1 MTIRD
6 RLIDPA
12 LALTPSERKLV
23 RVILANY
30 PVAGL
35 GTVAT
40 LAERADVS
48 DPTVVRFS
56 TKLGFASFTAFQEA
70 LLGEVEQRLRSPLML
85 MEVRQGRD
93 DSHPMRSYSQAMA
106 GSLTS
111 DGEALSPL
119 EFDRALDLLIQAKGR
134 LILLGGRFSGY
145 LAGIMEAHLRQMR
158 SGTLLLSGPGTDLI
172 DRLADLTARD
182 VLVVFDYRR
191 YQSDVVTFARQA
203 KERGLKIVLFTDR
216 WGSPIAD
223 EADVVL
229 AAEVEAPSLFDTMV
243 PALAQVEAVVTA
255 MVERIG
261 KPALQ
266 RIEALE
272 QVRGANKVTV
282 DRDPQ
287 ARDSQVRDSQAKDS
301 QVRRSSDDPDTA

>member
-1 MTIRD
+1 MTIRE

-56 TKLGFASFTAFQEA
+56 TKLGYPSFTAFQEA
-70 LLGEVEQRLRSPLML
+70 LLGEVEQRLRSPLMM
-85 MEVRQGRD
+85 MEVRQSRD
-93 DSHPMRSYSQAMA
+93 DHHPMRSYAAAMA
-106 GSLTS
+106 ASLAA
-111 DGEALSPL
+111 DGEGLSPA
-119 EFDRALDLLIQAKGR
+119 EFDRAIDLLIQAKGR
-134 LILLGGRFSGY
+134 ILLLGGRFSGY

-158 SGTLLLSGPGTDLI
+158 PGTLLLSGPGADLI
-172 DRLADLTARD
+172 DRLADVTARD

-191 YQSDVVTFARQA
+191 YQSDVVSFARQA
-203 KERGLKIVLFTDR
+203 RQRGLKIVLFTDR
-216 WGSPIAD
+216 WGSPISD
-223 EADVVL
+223 DADVVL

-243 PALAQVEAVVTA
+243 PALAQVEAVVTT

-272 QVRGANKVTV
+272 QVRGLHQVTM
-282 DRDPQ
+282 
-287 ARDSQVRDSQAKDS
+287 
-301 QVRRSSDDPDTA
+301 DPDQPSKNPAAPDPKSRKASHDPDKA

>member
-1 MTIRD
+1 MTIRE
-6 RLIDPA
+6 RLIDPS

-56 TKLGFASFTAFQEA
+56 TKLGYASFTAFQEA
-70 LLGEVEQRLRSPLML
+70 LLGEVEQRLRSPLMM
-85 MEVRQGRD
+85 MEVRQSRD
-93 DSHPMRSYSQAMA
+93 DDHPMRSYAEAMA
-106 GSLTS
+106 SSLAA
-111 DGEALSPL
+111 DGEGLSPA
-119 EFDRALDLLIQAKGR
+119 EFDRAIDLLIQAKGR
-134 LILLGGRFSGY
+134 ILLLGGRFSGY

-158 SGTLLLSGPGTDLI
+158 PGTLLLSGPGADLI
-172 DRLADLTARD
+172 DRLADVTARD

-191 YQSDVVTFARQA
+191 YQSDVVSFARQA
-203 KERGLKIVLFTDR
+203 RQRGLKIVLFTDR

-243 PALAQVEAVVTA
+243 PALAQVEAVVTT

-272 QVRGANKVTV
+272 QVRALHQVTMEPGEAPKAPPSA
-282 DRDPQ
+282 DP
-287 ARDSQVRDSQAKDS
+287 KT
-301 QVRRSSDDPDTA
+301 RRASHDPDKA